1 MEEWKTYKIGEIC
14 ESISDTYKGKAPN
27 VVLVNTSDVYDGV
40 CLNHTY
46 VPNKDL
52 KGQFKKIFKRNDIL
66 YSEIRPANRRFAFV
80 DFAPENYIASTKLMV
95 IRCSKL
101 VRPRYLYHYLKRQEM
116 LDELQALAESRSGTF
131 PQITFSELALFE
143 ISLPSLTTQDK
154 IVAAID
160 CFDDK
165 IALNNRINHNLEEQ
179 AQALYKSWFVDFEPF
194 KDGKFIDSELG
205 MIPDGWHVKRVGDL
219 PLFIADYV
227 ANGSFAS
234 LKENVRLYESEQ
246 YAVFIRNTDL
256 KAGVFP
262 VFVDTHSY
270 NFLSKTKLS
279 GGEIII
285 SNVGDVGSVH
295 FCPVLNRPMT
305 LGNNVIMIKADER
318 RYYSFL
324 YLCFKYF
331 SGHHSI
337 DGITGGSAMPK
348 FNKTDFKGIKII
360 VPPQDIMSRFDAIAS
375 LLFQDIDHNKRE
387 CEKLSVQRN
396 TLLPALMSGQLIC

>member
-1 MEEWKTYKIGEIC
+1 MT
-14 ESISDTYKGKAPN
+14 
-27 VVLVNTSDVYDGV
+27 
-40 CLNHTY
+40 
-46 VPNKDL
+46 
-52 KGQFKKIFKRNDIL
+52 IL
-66 YSEIRPANRRFAFV
+66 HAYSRRRRRFLTA
-80 DFAPENYIASTKLMV
+80 
-95 IRCSKL
+95 R
-101 VRPRYLYHYLKRQEM
+101 RPR
-116 LDELQALAESRSGTF
+116 
-131 PQITFSELALFE
+131 
-143 ISLPSLTTQDK
+143 
-154 IVAAID
+154 
-160 CFDDK
+160 
-165 IALNNRINHNLEEQ
+165 NHNLEEQ

-194 KDGKFIDSELG
+194 KDGKFVDSELG
-205 MIPDGWHVKRVGDL
+205 MIPAGWGVKRVGDL

-234 LKENVRLYESEQ
+234 LKENVKLYESEQ

-270 NFLSKTKLS
+270 NFLSKTKLT

-295 FCPVLNRPMT
+295 FCPVLDRPMT

-318 RYYSFL
+318 RYYAFL

-348 FNKTDFKGIKII
+348 FNKTDFKGIKLII
-360 VPPQDIMSRFDAIAS
+360 PSPDIMSRFDAIAS
-375 LLFQDIDHNKRE
+375 PMLREIEHNKRE
-387 CEKLSVQRN
+387 SEKLSVKRN
-396 TLLPALMSGQLIC
+396 TLLPALMSSQLTR

>member
-1 MEEWKTYKIGEIC
+1 MEEWKTYKLGDLLQVKYGRDHKSLSDGPIPAFGSGGLMRMVEK
-14 ESISDTYKGKAPN
+14 SIYDKPSILIPRKG
-27 VVLVNTSDVYDGV
+27 S
-40 CLNHTY
+40 LN
-46 VPNKDL
+46 N
-52 KGQFKKIFKRNDIL
+52 IL
-66 YSEIRPANRRFAFV
+66 FV
-80 DFAPENYIASTKLMV
+80 DKPFWTVDTMFWTIINTDIV
-95 IRCSKL
+95 I
-101 VRPRYLYHYLKRQEM
+101 PHYLHYAIK
-116 LDELQALAESRSGTF
+116 DIDFA
-131 PQITFSELALFE
+131 
-143 ISLPSLTTQDK
+143 SLNVGSAVPSLTVPIIEAIEVSIPDIYTQRRILDCLEP
-154 IVAAID
+154 ID
-160 CFDDK
+160 NK

-194 KDGKFIDSELG
+194 KDGVFVDSELG
-205 MIPDGWHVKRVGDL
+205 SIPADWNVKRVGEL

-234 LKENVRLYESEQ
+234 LKENVKLYESEN

-256 KAGVFP
+256 KAGTFP
-262 VFVDTHSY
+262 VFVDAHSY

-305 LGNNVIMIKADER
+305 LGNNVIMIKADEKQ
-318 RYYSFL
+318 YYAFL

-360 VPPQDIMSRFDAIAS
+360 TPSSQILSRFDEIAS
-375 LLFQDIDHNKRE
+375 PLYERIERNKRE
-387 CEKLSVQRN
+387 CEKLSIERD
-396 TLLPALMSGQLIC
+396 TLLPALMSGILTC